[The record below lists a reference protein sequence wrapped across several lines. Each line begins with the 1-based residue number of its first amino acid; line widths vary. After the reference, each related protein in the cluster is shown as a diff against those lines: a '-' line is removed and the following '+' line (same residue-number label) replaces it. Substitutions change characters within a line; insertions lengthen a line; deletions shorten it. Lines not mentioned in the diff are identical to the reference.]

1 MISNLRHNVRRPAC
15 NMTLTRHAGAAET
28 KSSRSCIFVILFLS
42 LVAGCVPVPRGH
54 NPLELRFMST
64 DELREYAEEIFREQN
79 RLTTR
84 LMMAPMHN
92 GAVTEPQRRRIEQ
105 AEARMNDAC
114 ASLNAIASARAQ
126 GDNIDVELENRVRRD
141 VRTCAQQ
148 AERLESLL
156 DQFGIGTI

>member
-1 MISNLRHNVRRPAC
+1 
-15 NMTLTRHAGAAET
+15 
-28 KSSRSCIFVILFLS
+28 
-42 LVAGCVPVPRGH
+42 
-54 NPLELRFMST
+54 MST

-84 LMMAPMHN
+84 LMMAPMHDDS
-92 GAVTEPQRRRIEQ
+92 VTESQRRRVEQ

-126 GDNIDVELENRVRRD
+126 GDDNIDVELENRVRRD
-141 VRTCAQQ
+141 VRSCAQQ

-156 DQFGIGTI
+156 DRIGIGTNS